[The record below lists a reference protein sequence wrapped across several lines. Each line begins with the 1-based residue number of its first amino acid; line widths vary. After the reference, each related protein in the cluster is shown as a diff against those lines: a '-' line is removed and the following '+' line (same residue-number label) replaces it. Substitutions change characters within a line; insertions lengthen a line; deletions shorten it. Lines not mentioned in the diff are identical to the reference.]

1 MAASR
6 SARCLGPVTRRTA
19 LKFGLPTLGAFG
31 GFGLGDLF
39 RLRDAAAATSQPA
52 KAKSTGDKSD
62 HSVIFVWLPGGPP
75 HMEMYDLKP
84 DAPLENRGEF
94 SPINT
99 NVPGIDVGELLP
111 LHAKCA
117 DRFTL
122 IRSVA
127 HKFAD
132 HGGGHKRFMM
142 ARDPAEPT
150 GFVND
155 FPAVPSQIAKAV
167 EGRRRGVPNYVFGTD
182 GGRQGIDTFSFGSS
196 YLGTGTH
203 PFTFGG
209 DPSRDDFKV
218 GNLDV
223 RPDLVDRLDG
233 RVNLLAQLDQWKRIA
248 GEGGGYEAVDEFNR
262 RALDLVLS
270 DKARKAFDL
279 KQEPQAVR
287 ERYGIHAYGQRAL
300 MARRLVEAG
309 VTFVTMLMENP
320 NLPGGNPKYVSYNW
334 DSHAVN
340 CHLFDDAKVRFPL
353 YDQAVTALVED
364 LYARGLDRR
373 VLLVVTGEF
382 GRTPRV
388 SYSVGTQTGVMQ
400 PGRDHWPNA
409 MSMLVSGGGMRT
421 GQVVGATN
429 AKGEFPKHRPLTP
442 NDLWATVLH
451 HLGINPEHSFPDHA
465 GRPMPILPYGEAIRE
480 LLPTT

>member
-1 MAASR
+1 MAAAKS
-6 SARCLGPVTRRTA
+6 SNCLGPVTRRTA
-19 LKFGLPTLGAFG
+19 LKFGLPTLGTFG
-31 GFGLGDLF
+31 GLGLGDLF
-39 RLRDAAAATSQPA
+39 RLRAASAATTASA
-52 KAKSTGDKSD
+52 GKAD
-62 HSVIFVWLPGGPP
+62 HSVIFIWLPGGPP

-84 DAPLENRGEF
+84 DAPAEYRGEF
-94 SPINT
+94 QPINT
-99 NVPGIDVGELLP
+99 NVPGLDVGELMP
-111 LHAKCA
+111 LHAQCA
-117 DRFTL
+117 DRYTI

-155 FPAVPSQIAKAV
+155 FPAVPSQIAKAISD
-167 EGRRRGVPNYVFGTD
+167 RRRGVPNYVFGTD
-182 GGRQGIDTFSFGSS
+182 GGRQGIDTFSFGSA
-196 YLGTGTH
+196 YLGNSTH
-203 PFTFGG
+203 PFIFGG
-209 DPSRDDFKV
+209 DPSDPSFKV
-218 GNLDV
+218 GNLQV
-223 RPDLVDRLDG
+223 APALVDRLDD
-233 RVNLLAQLDQWKRIA
+233 RVNLLAQLDQWQRIV
-248 GEGGGYEAVDEFNR
+248 GNGDRLETLDEFNR

-270 DKARKAFDL
+270 DHARKAFDL
-279 KQEPQAVR
+279 TQEPQALR
-287 ERYGIHAYGQRAL
+287 ERYGMNCYGQRAL
-300 MARRLVEAG
+300 LARRLVEAG

-320 NLPGGNPKYVSYNW
+320 NVAGGNPKNTAYNW

-340 CHLFDDAKVRFPL
+340 CHIFEDAKVRLPR
-353 YDQAVTALVED
+353 YDRAVTALVED

-388 SYSVGTQTGVMQ
+388 SHSVGTQTGVMQ
-400 PGRDHWPNA
+400 PGRDHWPSA

-421 GQVVGATN
+421 GQIVGATT
-429 AKGEFPKHRPLTP
+429 AKGEYPIERPLTP

-451 HLGINPEHSFPDHA
+451 HLGINPELSFPDHA

-480 LLPTT
+480 LLPTA